1 MTVTVTA
8 TPSSPQYAD
17 TSLTITATVAAGTAP
32 QQCKGSA
39 TADQTAA
46 PNHPAIRPSRTR
58 GFC

>member
-1 MTVTVTA
+1 MTVTA
-8 TPSSPQYAD
+8 APSFPQRAG
-17 TSLTITATVAAGTAP
+17 TSLTITATVAAGAAS
-32 QQCKGSA
+32 QQCKGFA

>member
-1 MTVTVTA
+1 MTVTAASFSQQRVG
-8 TPSSPQYAD
+8 

-32 QQCKGSA
+32 QQCKGFA
-39 TADQTAA
+39 TADQTTA